1 MYVALECV
9 IIYNLVAFLFAFS
22 LFCYGFFPLSYST
35 STKSSFED
43 FPRAEYASVDHRPHT
58 TRAVLVVIDAL
69 QKACLYRLQ
78 VHPPTVTMPRIKAL
92 TSGALPSF
100 VDVVLNLGFSE
111 MTLDTFLYQM
121 RQQQQRIVFYGDN
134 TWTRMFPDMFERKGA
149 NNDSFFVN
157 DFYEGDQKIT
167 TSMKSELN
175 TYDWDL
181 MILHY
186 LGLDHVGH
194 VEGPFSDKI
203 PGKLSEI
210 DNVVETIYAALFEPY
225 SNITRPVVMLTS
237 DHGMRDSGGHGGS
250 SPSETNIPFL
260 IINRE
265 CSESNETFLQI
276 DIAPTIS
283 TIMGVAIPNASIGS
297 IIQPMLARMKKEE
310 LLNAMLYNTQRL
322 VTKAKPF
329 LESGNEYFRN
339 EIYQQYEEA
348 KKIHREGI
356 KHKLLSESSFKRAT
370 VLYKLVSKRVSQ
382 LLIANYK
389 QHNLLFM
396 AIGVIIMI
404 SCAVIAI
411 LQMTNTE
418 ANVSIRLISFLYH
431 IFIFYCGLRFLS
443 YLNGHFAIGLL
454 DVVLLITVLIFV
466 INLQI
471 LRCSFK
477 IINITQNKV
486 PFKKNTIFQLMLA
499 GFVFHC
505 ISFTSSSYIE
515 EEHQIWY
522 YFTNTAMVAMALI
535 NITKLNS
542 SIATLNSRKY
552 EYNSLTLACKER
564 NRCYVYSVA
573 ILCTHSLIRR
583 INQTGDKW
591 QHISDIGD
599 WLMIEEHKLFLTLIT
614 ILGLLSVILKVS
626 LLGGL
631 FTNVLSV
638 TAGLLIYCYRSI
650 SGGFFGSESVCETI
664 SIFYPFCSKYSSLLI
679 RLICLIL
686 IIIFFIGLIPSIYYS
701 FIKKNKF
708 DSCRANN
715 KFYSDCIKISVLVI
729 TLLHKPYNIVLTSAL
744 LFSSEFVKQ
753 SIHSITKPDYTNL
766 MLNAVMHYWLGKT
779 FFFYQGNSNSL
790 ATIDLNA
797 GYIGSNRFNL
807 YRVGFLVTIQSYSG
821 PLISTLMLIHNLRQT
836 TQKHRLSLI
845 PTLRRYVVAFMTV
858 LTLLPISC
866 FIVVVTVLKDHLF
879 VWTVFS
885 PKIIYEY
892 CNLFLTLIQILFVI
906 LFYPTPIP

>member
-69 QKACLYRLQ
+69 RMDFILKNENMKFISKLILEEKACLYRLQ

-477 IINITQNKV
+477 IINITQNK
-486 PFKKNTIFQLMLA
+486 
-499 GFVFHC
+499 
-505 ISFTSSSYIE
+505 
-515 EEHQIWY
+515 
-522 YFTNTAMVAMALI
+522 
-535 NITKLNS
+535 
-542 SIATLNSRKY
+542 
-552 EYNSLTLACKER
+552 
-564 NRCYVYSVA
+564 
-573 ILCTHSLIRR
+573 
-583 INQTGDKW
+583 
-591 QHISDIGD
+591 
-599 WLMIEEHKLFLTLIT
+599 
-614 ILGLLSVILKVS
+614 
-626 LLGGL
+626 
-631 FTNVLSV
+631 
-638 TAGLLIYCYRSI
+638 
-650 SGGFFGSESVCETI
+650 
-664 SIFYPFCSKYSSLLI
+664 
-679 RLICLIL
+679 
-686 IIIFFIGLIPSIYYS
+686 
-701 FIKKNKF
+701 
-708 DSCRANN
+708 
-715 KFYSDCIKISVLVI
+715 
-729 TLLHKPYNIVLTSAL
+729 
-744 LFSSEFVKQ
+744 
-753 SIHSITKPDYTNL
+753 
-766 MLNAVMHYWLGKT
+766 
-779 FFFYQGNSNSL
+779 GNSNSL